1 MVCKLNS
8 HIQQFPFP
16 CGIKIGD
23 ARFNQMPPIIIFVH
37 THVAPFLVWFLQCV
51 KSIDI
56 TIGLLGC
63 RNFIDPTIGSFFN
76 IGISF
81 YFQGIGDRLQGF
93 KNVRIV
99 IKNTFKISFAQA
111 RCDFKISNTRR
122 FKFCLIHTNGNSN
135 ICYFFHSGL
144 PKCVFNSNL

>member
-1 MVCKLNS
+1 MVCKLDS
-8 HIQQFPFP
+8 HIQQFPFS
-16 CGIKIGD
+16 CGIKIGYT
-23 ARFNQMPPIIIFVH
+23 RFNQMSAIIIFVH
-37 THVAPFLVWFLQCV
+37 THVAPFLLWFLQSV

-76 IGISF
+76 IWISF
-81 YFQGIGDRLQGF
+81 YFQGIGDGLQSF
-93 KNVRIV
+93 KNIRIV

-111 RCDFKISNTRR
+111 RRNFKISNTRR

-135 ICYFFHSGL
+135 ICYFFHSGF
-144 PKCVFNSNL
+144 PERIFNGDL